1 MVKRLLTPD
10 QFNYAM
16 VCALSQVL
24 GCSLMSIAEIPKS
37 ISIISYIH
45 DKDEHSCMSKRK
57 AEADFFKVGIYMV
70 PKLINIR

>member
-1 MVKRLLTPD
+1 
-10 QFNYAM
+10 
-16 VCALSQVL
+16 
-24 GCSLMSIAEIPKS
+24 MSIAEIPKS

-57 AEADFFKVGIYMV
+57 AEADFFKVDIYMV